1 MANEKVVEI
10 FYQEC
15 EELIQSMESGL
26 LALEADPG
34 DVEQIHSVFRAAH
47 TIKGN
52 AGFVDLESVVNFA
65 HLQENVLDKLRQGI
79 IEANPEVISTLLE
92 SVDVLRHLI
101 ETSTSPQDT
110 DQDRVT
116 AMKKALGLADGSAAE
131 QPGAAPTQESGPRKR
146 YAVTMRLDPDMLL
159 TGTDPL
165 MFLAELGDLGQ
176 IIDLKADLS
185 GLPHLEDM
193 DPLRLYLSWSLILE
207 TAVSVSEIRNVF
219 IFVEDHSN
227 IEVSEINDAEAP
239 TQGDPTP
246 AATPKPAPTA
256 PEPVAQPVNEPAPK
270 PAPQTTPEKT
280 APPPAQ
286 PEAPSPPP
294 APAPKPSP
302 AKPASKPRPAPQPR
316 PQVQRAP
323 AATIRVDTDKLD
335 KLVNLVGEL
344 VIGVARVSQIS
355 SIGNDSGRDLLGAV
369 ESLDHISRELQE
381 QVMRV
386 RMIPVES
393 TFTRFVRVVRDLSN
407 ELHKNVKLV
416 MSGTET
422 ELDKNVIEQIT
433 DPLKHLIRNAVDHGM
448 ETPEE
453 RTAAGKD
460 PQGTIWL
467 RAFQREGSIIIEV
480 ADDGHGI
487 NRQRVLDKAID
498 RGLISGDGSGLSD
511 QEVFGFMFQP
521 GFSTAQKVT
530 EVSGR
535 GVGLDV
541 VKRNIES
548 LRGTFDVDSVYGQG
562 STFRIKLP
570 LTLAI
575 IDGMTVRVGEEIFT
589 IPLMSIIES
598 VHPRPKDVKRVEG
611 SGELILF
618 RDKYIPLVRLHE
630 LFELP
635 TDRQEPTEALVII
648 LESRTRKFG
657 LMVDDIEDEIQAVI
671 KSLEKNYYHVEGT
684 AGATILGNGHIS
696 LILDIHSLE
705 KLAFS

>member
-34 DVEQIHSVFRAAH
+34 DMEQIHSVFRAAH

-52 AGFVDLESVVNFA
+52 AGFVDLESVVTFA

-79 IEANPEVISTLLE
+79 IEANLEVISTLLE

-116 AMKKALGLADGSAAE
+116 AMKEALSLAGDSAIGQSGVAPAKG
-131 QPGAAPTQESGPRKR
+131 PGQRKR
-146 YAVTMRLDPDMLL
+146 YAVTMRLDPDLLL

-165 MFLAELGDLGQ
+165 MILAELGDLGQ
-176 IIDLKADLS
+176 ITDLKADLS

-207 TAVSVSEIRNVF
+207 TAISASEIRNVF

-227 IEVSEINDAEAP
+227 IEISEIADAETPAR
-239 TQGDPTP
+239 DVPTP
-246 AATPKPAPTA
+246 ASPPGPAPTA
-256 PEPVAQPVNEPAPK
+256 PEPVAKPVNEPAPK
-270 PAPQTTPEKT
+270 PVKTKT
-280 APPPAQ
+280 APMPPPA
-286 PEAPSPPP
+286 PSPAPPPP
-294 APAPKPSP
+294 APAPKPAP
-302 AKPASKPRPAPQPR
+302 AKPAPQPK
-316 PQVQRAP
+316 PPVQRAP

-453 RTAAGKD
+453 RTAAGKN

-467 RAFQREGSIIIEV
+467 RAYQREGSIIIEV

-487 NRQRVLDKAID
+487 SRQRILDKAVN
-498 RGLISGDGSGLSD
+498 RGLVSGDGSGLSD

-548 LRGTFDVDSVYGQG
+548 LRGTFEVDSVHGQG